1 MIAKEHQDATV
12 GENVQCGHCNRY
24 SATIALYIDHMRHLP
39 FATHCKPNWRKQYAR
54 RFGYAS
60 PPVAAVMQQSSQ
72 DFNLEPKA

>member
-1 MIAKEHQDATV
+1 
-12 GENVQCGHCNRY
+12 
-24 SATIALYIDHMRHLP
+24 MRHLP
-39 FATHCKPNWRKQYAR
+39 FATHCKPNWRKKYAR